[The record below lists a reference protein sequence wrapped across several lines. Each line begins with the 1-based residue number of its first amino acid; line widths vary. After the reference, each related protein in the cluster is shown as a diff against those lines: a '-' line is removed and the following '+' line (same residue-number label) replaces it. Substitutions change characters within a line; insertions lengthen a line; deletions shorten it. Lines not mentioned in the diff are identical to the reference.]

1 MMKKKES
8 RQNQIYAL
16 LMENEKLSVS
26 ELADKM
32 SVTRETIRSDLDDLE
47 RNGMISRGHG
57 YARANRNLVEMP
69 FDQRR
74 GEHLEDKRA
83 VAWRAIEEI
92 KDGMTVFLDTGT
104 TIFAGLDLLRSKK
117 DLTIVTNS
125 LAVAQVADSLNFKVI
140 VAGGLLIG
148 FGKRCAGFFTEQMI
162 EQIHFD
168 LAILGT
174 DGLKDLKGFGVWM
187 IEEIGWER
195 KVIAN
200 ASRRIL
206 IADVSKFDQYSA
218 YRSGTLEEMD
228 LLITNFISEDKRRV
242 LGEQIDL
249 VETDGVQ
256 ERVTKRTGR

>member
-1 MMKKKES
+1 MKKKES

-32 SVTRETIRSDLDDLE
+32 SVIRETIRSDLDDLE

-104 TIFAGLDLLRSKK
+104 TIFAG
-117 DLTIVTNS
+117 
-125 LAVAQVADSLNFKVI
+125 
-140 VAGGLLIG
+140 
-148 FGKRCAGFFTEQMI
+148 
-162 EQIHFD
+162 
-168 LAILGT
+168 
-174 DGLKDLKGFGVWM
+174 
-187 IEEIGWER
+187 
-195 KVIAN
+195 
-200 ASRRIL
+200 
-206 IADVSKFDQYSA
+206 
-218 YRSGTLEEMD
+218 
-228 LLITNFISEDKRRV
+228 
-242 LGEQIDL
+242 
-249 VETDGVQ
+249 
-256 ERVTKRTGR
+256 